1 MKLSFFE
8 LLIGLG
14 ALLVV
19 GWFVTT
25 WIDFDDFNQQNPGA
39 PMHMSGKIPANP
51 VFKEVKIVKIPS
63 SVFTMVTK
71 KSKNYI
77 RFFTS
82 NKKYVVCFYVR
93 VATDINWKKE
103 LKKALT
109 ENGLFEYY
117 LKHVTTAMGR
127 YVTIGTSD
135 KSGKNQDA
143 QYWIHSQCENKICI
157 IHPLKKQMA
166 ILNTKDPTKIAPF
179 LEKYKEW

>member
-8 LLIGLG
+8 FLIGLG

-19 GWFVTT
+19 VWFVTT
-25 WIDFDDFNQQNPGA
+25 WIDLDDFNQQNPGVA
-39 PMHMSGKIPANP
+39 MYMSGKIPAKP
-51 VFKEVKIVKIPS
+51 VLKEVKIVKIPP
-63 SVFTMVTK
+63 SVFNTLTK
-71 KSKNYI
+71 RSKKYV

-93 VATDINWKKE
+93 VSTDINWKKE
-103 LKKALT
+103 LKKALV

-127 YVTIGTSD
+127 TITIGSAERD
-135 KSGKNQDA
+135 GKNPDA
-143 QYWIHSQCENKICI
+143 QYWVHSQCQNKICV

-166 ILNTKDPTKIAPF
+166 ILDTQDPTKIAPF